1 MQALSK
7 QVQTLSFLLGTP
19 LIKTSIV
26 IIPDTSGSES
36 ASLYPTAELQR
47 DFPTARIIRFGCVD
61 SQVCAEELIQLR
73 AENQSRPIVFLAC
86 SSNLYRFETMI
97 PVPSLCKQWETILK
111 HTIGIVL
118 ICTASDHNLTGLL
131 SALKDTN
138 TQLQAFRL
146 LPKLRYESVNIVFG
160 PSGVDLTVDGEPTPH
175 LLNVITTYDAYSGT
189 IRGILQQ
196 WLRNHETQPLC
207 SRGNAQRPFR
217 ARQNGKMDFNG
228 TVSGQNVVRGLNAE
242 NISLVFK

>member
-1 MQALSK
+1 MPSES
-7 QVQTLSFLLGTP
+7 SFHNAG
-19 LIKTSIV
+19 IDIV

-146 LPKLRYESVNIVFG
+146 LPKLRYESVNMVFG
-160 PSGVDLTVDGEPTPH
+160 PSGVDLTVDGEPTRH

-217 ARQNGKMDFNG
+217 SRQNGKMVFNG

>member
-111 HTIGIVL
+111 HTI
-118 ICTASDHNLTGLL
+118 
-131 SALKDTN
+131 DTN

-146 LPKLRYESVNIVFG
+146 LPKLRYESVNMVFG

-189 IRGILQQ
+189 IRGTLQQ